1 MAWLLAVLLVS
12 CLSGVG
18 SAPDLPSLQD
28 DTTCTTPENQWFDCA
43 QHEAELTSWFQS
55 ARAAAEHNVHCLD
68 WFGASQSVSRT
79 WIARG
84 YRAFAFDIKL
94 CTSQDMVN
102 RDGCYL
108 LLKMAAQLH
117 AQAALICAPPCSLF
131 SPACASV
138 HKRNWFRPEG
148 DTTVFLVRL
157 SQQILS
163 NFAVL
168 LRILLTTV
176 PTLNLV
182 VEQPSGSWSYK
193 QWFMEILIE
202 DLHLI
207 LISTWLAYWSHDMLK
222 GTHLLSN
229 RMSAQSFS
237 RRLSAKDRR
246 RFNERFAKRQAQRGP
261 NKKIYHQKIRK
272 PSGALGWQGGKD
284 LASSA
289 RFTRSFCLALL
300 QWWQRQSGL

>member
-176 PTLNLV
+176 PTL
-182 VEQPSGSWSYK
+182 
-193 QWFMEILIE
+193 
-202 DLHLI
+202 I